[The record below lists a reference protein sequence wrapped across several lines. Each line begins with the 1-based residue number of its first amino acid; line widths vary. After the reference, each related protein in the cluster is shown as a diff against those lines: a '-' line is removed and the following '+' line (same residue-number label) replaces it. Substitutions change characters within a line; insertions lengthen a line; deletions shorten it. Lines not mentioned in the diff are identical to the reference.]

1 MSISY
6 FQPHNLLPLQ
16 AMKNLGYA
24 FAFCLG
30 LGLLSCSSPN
40 KNNDDKMT
48 STISKEAFGKLSDGQ
63 DAELFTLKNTNGMVV
78 QITNYG
84 GIVTKI
90 TAPDKNGNWEDVVLG
105 FDSLSTYEKG
115 HPFFGALV
123 GRYGNRIAKGKFTL
137 DGQEYKLAINDGE
150 NTLHGGKKGFDKVI
164 WNAKEIQ
171 KDSTVALELT
181 YKSVDGEEGYPGNL
195 QVKVTYTLSNDNA
208 LTIDYEATT
217 DKSTVVNLTN
227 HSYFNLSGMK
237 RDILGHELTLNA
249 NKMVPV
255 NKTLIPT
262 GNLLDV
268 AGTPFDFNTPK
279 LLGKDINQVDD
290 EQIKNGGGY
299 DHTWVINRTD
309 SGNMLF
315 AKVKDPE
322 NGRVMEVYT
331 TEPGVQLYTGNF
343 LDGSL
348 KGKNATFS
356 KRFGFC
362 LETQHFPDSP
372 NQPQFPSTVLK
383 PGETYR
389 TTTQYKFSA
398 EK

>member
-1 MSISY
+1 
-6 FQPHNLLPLQ
+6 
-16 AMKNLGYA
+16 MKNLGYA

-48 STISKEAFGKLSDGQ
+48 STITKQAFGKLSDGQ
-63 DAELFTLKNTNGMVV
+63 AADLFTLTNIHGMVV

-105 FDSLSTYEKG
+105 FDSLATYEKG

-137 DGQEYKLAINDGE
+137 DGKEYNLAINDGE
-150 NTLHGGKKGFDKVI
+150 NSLHGGKKGFDKVI
-164 WNAKEIQ
+164 WNAREIQ
-171 KDSTVALELT
+171 EDSTVSLELT
-181 YKSVDGEEGYPGNL
+181 YESVDGEEGYPGNL
-195 QVKVTYTLSNDNA
+195 QVKVTYTLTNDNG

-217 DKSTVVNLTN
+217 DKPTVVNLTN

-249 NKMVPV
+249 KKMVPV
-255 NKTLIPT
+255 NKNLIPT

-268 AGTPFDFNTPK
+268 ADTPFDFNTPK
-279 LLGKDINQVDD
+279 LLGKDINQVEN

-299 DHTWVINRTD
+299 DHTWVINRTE

-331 TEPGVQLYTGNF
+331 TEPGVQLYSGNF
-343 LDGSL
+343 LNGSL
-348 KGKNATFS
+348 TGKNATFS

-383 PGETYR
+383 PGETYK
-389 TTTQYKFSA
+389 TTTQYKFLV